1 VLADTVGF
9 IRELPHDLVAAFR
22 ATLSE
27 ARDADLLLHVTDAAD
42 DERDVLINVVNGV
55 LDEIGADGVPQLMVF
70 NKIDLLNASAGIPA
84 GEDQEPGA
92 HDPTFRQAA
101 PRIDRNAEGAP
112 VAVWLSA
119 ASGAGLDLL
128 RQAISERLAGARVH
142 AELRLPPRAGRL
154 RARLIEI
161 GAVKSERYDE
171 DGWCLDIDAPRD
183 LLLPLAGDVRG
194 DEASLLRDWLD
205 AA

>member
-42 DERDVLINVVNGV
+42 GERDLLIGVVNGV
-55 LDEIGADGVPQLMVF
+55 LDEIGAGDVPQLMVF
-70 NKIDLLNASAGIPA
+70 NKTDLLNADIPV
-84 GEDQEPGA
+84 GEDQEPAIHGRIFNKA
-92 HDPTFRQAA
+92 T
-101 PRIDRNAEGAP
+101 PRIDRDAEGAAI
-112 VAVWLSA
+112 AVWLSA
-119 ASGAGLDLL
+119 ATGEGLDLL

-154 RARLIEI
+154 RARLIEL

-171 DGWCLDIDAPRD
+171 HGWCLDIDAPRD

-194 DEASLLRDWLD
+194 DDAQLLRDWLH